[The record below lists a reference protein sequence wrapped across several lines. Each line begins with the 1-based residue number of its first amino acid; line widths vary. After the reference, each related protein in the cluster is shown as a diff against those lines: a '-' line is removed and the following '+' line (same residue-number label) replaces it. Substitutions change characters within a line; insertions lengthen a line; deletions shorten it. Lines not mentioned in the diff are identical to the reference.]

1 MCTYPFL
8 YSNRDIQRKAVGEL
22 VTGSFFLLKG
32 VGRRGE
38 IVAKVEKCMRP
49 GDVLFEEMKCRNRSE
64 GRQKEEE
71 RIYFRSAAPK
81 V

>member
-1 MCTYPFL
+1 M
-8 YSNRDIQRKAVGEL
+8 
-22 VTGSFFLLKG
+22 TGGFKKE

-38 IVAKVEKCMRP
+38 RKCQDGECHIF